1 MGDGFREHGLMLYLG
16 PELYIGF
23 IQLQADEKL
32 GRSYAG
38 LKIFVE
44 GMHSLG
50 YLKDADY
57 EVLKSK
63 YSQGLVK
70 EQPLS
75 MEQIQT
81 DYTAKDMGKKFSMV
95 LEQWNLDRP
104 NKEQWRNQWIRE
116 AEVWKDKVPQAK
128 LVLDLRSAS

>member
-16 PELYIGF
+16 PELYLGF
-23 IQLQADEKL
+23 IKLQADKEL

-38 LKIFVE
+38 LLAFVE

-57 EVLKSK
+57 ETLKTK
-63 YSQGLVK
+63 YSQGLTK
-70 EQPLS
+70 DQPLTIKQLQTKS
-75 MEQIQT
+75 EQDKMTQ
-81 DYTAKDMGKKFSMV
+81 AFKMV
-95 LEQWNLDRP
+95 LDQWSLHTDP
-104 NKEQWRNQWIRE
+104 KWRNRWIRE

-128 LVLDLRSAS
+128 LVLDLQERP